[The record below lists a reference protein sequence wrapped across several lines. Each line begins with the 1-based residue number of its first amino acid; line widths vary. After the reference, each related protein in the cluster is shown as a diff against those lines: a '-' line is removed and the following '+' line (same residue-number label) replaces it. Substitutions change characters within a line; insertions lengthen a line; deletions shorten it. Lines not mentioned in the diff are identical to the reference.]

1 MLPHRLTK
9 ETMQLLISQ
18 VVDEDGQS
26 KWSRVRF
33 DCSVLEFID
42 PTGVVVLCNLV
53 DYLRRVGATVK
64 VRVKRPFSQC
74 VEYLDDF
81 GFFKHYGGESLR
93 PHAALRKTTVP
104 IERVES
110 QHIFEYLEYQLMPWI
125 SDRVGL
131 AQESIAAVKTCFEEI
146 FHNIDD
152 HSGVKI
158 GSAFAQFFPSKD
170 HIHVAIS
177 DYGVGIPT
185 VVRTKVPSLS
195 DSGALL
201 KACEEGFSTKT
212 NVQNRGAGL
221 PTLIKYVTLRNQGNV
236 LLASGKGELAATSQH
251 GSTRIRARTVRDGIY
266 PGTLVKVILRT
277 DTFEA
282 MAEDL
287 KPEEFHW

>member
-1 MLPHRLTK
+1 
-9 ETMQLLISQ
+9 
-18 VVDEDGQS
+18 
-26 KWSRVRF
+26 
-33 DCSVLEFID
+33 
-42 PTGVVVLCNLV
+42 
-53 DYLRRVGATVK
+53 
-64 VRVKRPFSQC
+64 

-93 PHAALRKTTVP
+93 PHAALRRTTVP
-104 IERVES
+104 IERVQS
-110 QHIFEYLEYQLMPWI
+110 QQIFAYLENQLMPWI
-125 SDRVGL
+125 AERVGL
-131 AQESIAAVKTCFEEI
+131 AQESLATVKTCFEEI

-152 HSGVKI
+152 HSEVKL
-158 GSAFAQFFPSKD
+158 GSVFAQFFPSKD

-185 VVRTKVPSLS
+185 VVRRKVPGIS
-195 DSGALL
+195 DPAAIR

-236 LLASGKGELAATSQH
+236 LLASGKGELAATSQY
-251 GSTRIRARTVRDGIY
+251 GTTRIRARSVRDGIY

-282 MAEDL
+282 MAEDV
-287 KPEEFHW
+287 KAEEFQW

>member
-1 MLPHRLTK
+1 
-9 ETMQLLISQ
+9 MQSLISQ

-33 DCSVLEFID
+33 DFATLNFID
-42 PTGVVVLCNLV
+42 PTGVVVLCNLI
-53 DYLRRVGATVK
+53 DYLRRVGASVK
-64 VRVKRPFSQC
+64 VRVKRPYSQC
-74 VEYLDDF
+74 VEYLDDL

-93 PHAALRKTTVP
+93 PHAALRRTTVP

-110 QHIFEYLEYQLMPWI
+110 HKMFAYLENQLMPWI
-125 SDRVGL
+125 ADRVGL
-131 AQESIAAVKTCFEEI
+131 AQESIATVKTCFEEI

-152 HSGVKI
+152 HSGVDI
-158 GSAFAQFFPSKD
+158 GSAFAQFFPKND

-177 DYGVGIPT
+177 DYGVGIPS
-185 VVRTKVPSLS
+185 VVRRKVPGIL
-195 DSGALL
+195 DPEALL

-212 NVQNRGAGL
+212 NVRNRGAGL
-221 PTLIKYVTLRNQGNV
+221 PTLIRYVTLRNQGNV
-236 LLASGKGELAATSQH
+236 LLASGKGELAATHQY
-251 GSTRIRARTVRDGIY
+251 GSTNIRARNVRDGFY

-287 KPEEFHW
+287 ASEEFKW